1 MKRPVRAVLEDDPSR
16 WTLVEALRLQSC
28 ERGDATFVTFDG
40 GPTCSFAALDRAS
53 DGCATWLQGL
63 GIGLGD
69 RVVIIAE
76 NSLAF
81 LTVFWGVQ
89 KRRAVL
95 VPINVELKGDLLA
108 HQLRDSAPKVI
119 VTDQDIEGLAAL
131 GLSGVSV
138 VRLSRRGE
146 AGNDRAQT
154 DFEQLCS
161 DVDVDAVLA
170 PAAHDICLILYTS
183 GTSGPSKGVLIPQA
197 HAYLFGLLQAR
208 ALAVSEADRFFIALP
223 MFHVNALLM
232 SLGSCLVTGAQ
243 AHVVAKFSASGWL
256 DQVRASGA
264 TVTNCL
270 GIMAEFILRQPETAG
285 DKDHK
290 LRSVMAVPVSA
301 QWGANFEARFG
312 VRLVQVYGMTEC
324 NIVSFTRPD
333 DLLEPGCVGPI
344 CDAFFDVRILDPESD
359 CPVAAGQIGEIAV
372 RPKIASAFMQG
383 YFGLPETTVRAWRNL
398 WFHTG
403 DAGVLDASGRLHFV
417 DRIGDCIRRRGENI
431 SSSEIEQVLGTHP
444 GIAECSVVGVRIE
457 GAGGEDEI
465 KAYVVRASA
474 DPDYAEL
481 LAWAELHL
489 PRYAVPRFWEFVDAL
504 EKTATG
510 KVKKKDL
517 RSRGVTNGTWDRE
530 TMGAAN
536 QGKLRSREATR
547 GPASRTATGGSPL

>member
-1 MKRPVRAVLEDDPSR
+1 MQALLEGDPSR
-16 WTLVEALRLQSC
+16 WTLVEALRLQGQK
-28 ERGDATFVTFDG
+28 RGAATFVTFDG
-40 GPTCSFAALDRAS
+40 GSTCSFAALDRAS
-53 DGCATWLQGL
+53 DACATGLQRF
-63 GIGLGD
+63 GIGAGD
-69 RVVIIAE
+69 RVIIIAE

-81 LTVFWGVQ
+81 LTIFWGVQ
-89 KRRAVL
+89 KRRAIL
-95 VPINVELKGDLLA
+95 VPVNAELKGELLA
-108 HQLRDSAPKVI
+108 HQLRDSAPKAI
-119 VTDQDIEGLAAL
+119 VTDRDIEDLSAL
-131 GLSGVSV
+131 GLSGVSII
-138 VRLSRRGE
+138 RLSRAAETVTEKAR
-146 AGNDRAQT
+146 T

-161 DVDVDAVLA
+161 HVDADAVLSPA
-170 PAAHDICLILYTS
+170 PSDICLILYTS

-208 ALAVSEADRFFIALP
+208 ALGVSRTDRFFIALP

-243 AHVVAKFSASGWL
+243 AHVVGKFSASGWL
-256 DQVRASGA
+256 GQVRASGA

-285 DKDHK
+285 DKNHK
-290 LRSVMAVPVSA
+290 LRSVMAVPVST

-324 NIVSFTRPD
+324 NIVSFTRAD
-333 DLLEPGCVGPI
+333 DPLEPGCVGPI
-344 CDAFFDVRILDPESD
+344 CDEFFDVRIFDPESD
-359 CPVAAGQIGEIAV
+359 HPVPPGSIGEIAV

-383 YFGLPETTVRAWRNL
+383 YFGLPEITIGAWRNL

-403 DAGVLDASGRLHFV
+403 DAGVLDVSGRLHFV

-431 SSSEIEQVLGTHP
+431 SSSEIEQVLGTHA
-444 GIAECSVVGVRIE
+444 GIAECSVVGVRID

-465 KAYVVRASA
+465 KAYVVRAA
-474 DPDYAEL
+474 AGPDYVEL
-481 LAWAELHL
+481 LAWSELHL

-517 RSRGVTNGTWDRE
+517 RGRGVTDGTWDRE
-530 TMGAAN
+530 AMGATD
-536 QGKLRSREATR
+536 QSKGRSHEATR
-547 GPASRTATGGSPL
+547 GLPFMTRTGGSAP